1 MLNLYQI
8 RKELHKIP
16 EIGLQEFKTKKIILN
31 ILKQFDN
38 IKIYE
43 FDIPGILVE
52 FSNSNGEYKLFRS
65 DMDALPVFE
74 ETDCDFQSLHPGR
87 MHSCG
92 HDIHMTIL
100 IGLIEKVIYEK
111 MEQNLLFLFQPAE
124 EGLGGAQKIL
134 ESNIWDKF
142 EISEA
147 YALHV
152 NGSLPVGTVSTK
164 PGIFFA
170 DTEEFHVIFKGK
182 SAHVAHPEKGHNA
195 LAAGVEFYQI
205 FHKAL
210 KGTSFEDSVI
220 CEFGKMTAGTVVNAI
235 AANCTFEGT
244 MRSYNPNDKKKI
256 KTLLKQSTEEASNK
270 HKVKPK
276 INYLASFIAVNN
288 NAILYEKL
296 KRRISDLN
304 IEFIPAERVLTG
316 EDFGFFSKKYG
327 GLLFWLGAN
336 QGEIHDLHST
346 KFLPDEKAI
355 DIGIKIFMSL
365 I

>member
-16 EIGLQEFKTKKIILN
+16 EIGLQEFKTKKYILN
-31 ILKQFDN
+31 ILKQFGN
-38 IKIYE
+38 IKIHE

-52 FSNSNGEYKLFRS
+52 FSNGNGEYKLFRS

-100 IGLIEKVIYEK
+100 IGLIEKVILEK

-134 ESNIWDKF
+134 ESEIWDKF

-152 NGSLPVGTVSTK
+152 NGALPVGTVSTK
-164 PGIFFA
+164 PGYFFA
-170 DTEEFHVIFKGK
+170 DTAEFHVCFEGK

-205 FHKAL
+205 FHMIL
-210 KGTSFEDSVI
+210 KETSFEDSVI
-220 CEFGKMTAGTVVNAI
+220 CEFGKMQAGTVVNAI

-244 MRSYNPNDKKKI
+244 MRSYTPNDKNEIKI
-256 KTLLKQSTEEASNK
+256 LLKQSTEEASKK

-276 INYLASFIAVNN
+276 INYLSSFIAVNN
-288 NAILYEKL
+288 DAALYDKF
-296 KRRISDLN
+296 KQRIKDLN
-304 IEFIPAERVLTG
+304 IKFAPAERVLTG
-316 EDFGFFSKKYG
+316 EDFGFFAEKYR

-336 QGEIHDLHST
+336 QGKVHDLHST

-355 DIGIKIFMSL
+355 DVGIEIFMSL

>member
-8 RKELHKIP
+8 RKELHKIH
-16 EIGLQEFKTKKIILN
+16 EIGLQEFKTKKYILN

-38 IKIYE
+38 IKIHE

-52 FSNSNGEYKLFRS
+52 FSNGNGEYKLFRS
-65 DMDALPVFE
+65 DMDAISVFE
-74 ETDCDFQSLHPGR
+74 ETNCDFQSLHPGR
-87 MHSCG
+87 MHACG

-100 IGLIEKVIYEK
+100 IGLIEKIILEK
-111 MEQNLLFLFQPAE
+111 IEQNLLFLFQPAE

-134 ESNIWDKF
+134 ESEIWDKF

-152 NGSLPVGTVSTK
+152 NGALPVGTVSTK
-164 PGIFFA
+164 PGMFFA

-205 FHKAL
+205 FHKIMKEA
-210 KGTSFEDSVI
+210 SFEDSVI
-220 CEFGKMTAGTVVNAI
+220 CEFGKMNAGTVVNAI
-235 AANCTFEGT
+235 AANCILEGT

-256 KTLLKQSTEEASNK
+256 KTLIKQSSVKASEK
-270 HKVKPK
+270 YRVKPE
-276 INYLASFIAVNN
+276 INYLSSFIAVNN
-288 NAILYEKL
+288 DAALFDKF
-296 KRRISDLN
+296 KQRIRDLN
-304 IEFIPAERVLTG
+304 IKFVSAERVLTG
-316 EDFGFFSKKYG
+316 EDFGFFAEKFG

-346 KFLPDEKAI
+346 KFLPSEKAI
-355 DIGIKIFMSL
+355 DVGIKVFMSL

>member
-16 EIGLQEFKTKKIILN
+16 EIGLQEFKTKKYILN
-31 ILKQFDN
+31 VLKQFGN
-38 IKIYE
+38 IKIHE

-52 FSNSNGEYKLFRS
+52 FSNGDGKYKLFRS
-65 DMDALPVFE
+65 DMDAISVFE
-74 ETDCDFQSLHPGR
+74 ETNCDFQSLHPGR
-87 MHSCG
+87 MHACG

-100 IGLIEKVIYEK
+100 IGLIEKVVHEK
-111 MEQNLLFLFQPAE
+111 IEQNLLFLFQPAE

-134 ESNIWDKF
+134 ESEIWDKF
-142 EISEA
+142 EIFES

-152 NGSLPVGTVSTK
+152 NGALPVGTVSTK

-170 DTEEFHVIFKGK
+170 DTEEFHVFFEGK

-205 FHKAL
+205 FHKIL
-210 KGTSFEDSVI
+210 KETSFEDSVI
-220 CEFGKMTAGTVVNAI
+220 CEFGKMQAGTVVNAI

-244 MRSYNPNDKKKI
+244 MRSYTPNDKKKI
-256 KTLLKQSTEEASNK
+256 KTLLKKSAEEASKK

-276 INYLASFIAVNN
+276 ISYLASFIAVNN
-288 NAILYEKL
+288 SAILYEKL
-296 KRRISDLN
+296 RQRSSDLN
-304 IEFIPAERVLTG
+304 IKFVPAERVLTG
-316 EDFGFFSKKYG
+316 EDFGFFAEKYG

-346 KFLPDEKAI
+346 KFLPDGKAI
-355 DIGIKIFMSL
+355 DVGIKVFMSL